1 MARSASKKQNTSG
14 ERKKKVRKR
23 PPSMRLLLFLTILL
37 LAGAPLFVLPGLLR
51 DSVSDQI
58 INSDVER
65 FQNQCAVISSQYLN
79 RNIDETERNAQL
91 AESLR
96 MLAEIFEGRIVLVN
110 RNYEIIF
117 DTYGLDTGK
126 LCIYEDIV
134 RAYRG
139 ETNTQYTWGSD
150 SVRFVRPVAGSA
162 KSEELAGVL
171 MASMAIGEQERA
183 MSILENRAVMIITV
197 LISGVAVLA
206 AIACVLFSR
215 PFRRIAWDMEK
226 AARDDMNIE
235 LEVYSPIEAKR
246 ISEAYN
252 TIQTRLRILN
262 ESRQE
267 FVSNVSHELKTPITS
282 IRVLADS
289 LIMQEDA
296 DVGLY
301 REFMTDISDE
311 IERESKIIDDL
322 LTLVRLD
329 KTDAGLNIAQVNI
342 NEIVELTLKRLN
354 PIAKR
359 RDISLTLET
368 FRPIVADADEV
379 KLTLAISNLVEN
391 AIKYNVEGG
400 WVRVSLNADHKH
412 YFIKVTDSGIGI
424 PESSLESVFERFYR
438 VDKTRSRETGGTG
451 LGLAITRDI
460 ILKHHGA
467 IRVYSKENE
476 GTTFIIRIPLTYVK

>member
-1 MARSASKKQNTSG
+1 MSAKPASEKQNTSRN
-14 ERKKKVRKR
+14 RKKKVRKR

-37 LAGAPLFVLPGLLR
+37 LAGAPLMILPGLLR

-65 FQNQCAVISSQYLN
+65 FQNQCAVISTQYLN
-79 RNIDETERNAQL
+79 RNIDETERNAEL

-96 MLAEIFEGRIVLVN
+96 MLADIFEGRIVLVN

-117 DTYGLDTGK
+117 DTYGLEVGK

-139 ETNTQYTWGSD
+139 EESTQYTWGRD
-150 SVRFVRPVAGSA
+150 SVRFVRPVAGAESQDF
-162 KSEELAGVL
+162 AGVL

-183 MSILENRAVMIITV
+183 MNVIETRAVMITTV
-197 LISGVAVLA
+197 LISCVAVLA
-206 AIACVLFSR
+206 GIACVLFAR

-235 LEVYSPIEAKR
+235 LEVYFPKEGKR

-252 TIQTRLRILN
+252 TIQSRLRILN
-262 ESRQE
+262 DSRQE

-301 REFMTDISDE
+301 REFMSDISDE

-342 NEIVELTLKRLN
+342 NEIVELTLKRLT
-354 PIAKR
+354 PIAKQ

-379 KLTLAISNLVEN
+379 KLTLAITNLVEN

-412 YFIKVTDSGIGI
+412 FFIKVMDSGIGI

-451 LGLAITRDI
+451 LGLAITRNI
-460 ILKHHGA
+460 IVKHHGA